1 MAFVSFVVPQL
12 LLQFHFAARPM
23 NKYHLAREQLSAW
36 EAVRGFA
43 QDKIAPFAREI
54 DESDE
59 FPRAIFAQLAELG
72 YMGAP
77 FSPEYGGAG
86 CDAVTVCLILEEIS
100 RASGAVGSSYN
111 AHISL
116 ASSVIANH
124 GSARQKR
131 EYLTAL
137 ASGRKIGAFGLTE
150 PSGGSNAG
158 DPKTRALRRGDAWV
172 VNGSKAFNT
181 NGPVADLFVITARTE
196 QGVSAFILERG
207 MKGFTIGKPDKKMG
221 VHGSPTSSL
230 YFDDVEVPGENL
242 IGDEGT
248 GFRAFARTLDRGRV
262 HVAAL
267 AVGLA
272 QAALDSAVAYARERT
287 QFGKPIGAFQA
298 IQLPLAE
305 MATEVEAARLLTLNA
320 ARMHDAG
327 MPIKLEAGMA
337 KYFAVEAALRAC
349 NHAIEILGGYG
360 YLRDF
365 PVERYYRDAKM
376 YQIGE
381 GTSHIQ
387 RILIARELLGR
398 DIVSFG

>member
-1 MAFVSFVVPQL
+1 
-12 LLQFHFAARPM
+12 M
-23 NKYHLAREQLSAW
+23 NKYHLSQEQLATW
-36 EAVRGFA
+36 EAIRSFA
-43 QDKIAPFAREI
+43 QEKIAPCARTI

-59 FPRAIFAQLAELG
+59 FPHEIFRQLATLG

-77 FSPEYGGAG
+77 FSPEFGGAG

-100 RASGAVGSSYN
+100 RASGAVGSSFN

-124 GSARQKR
+124 GSLAQKQK
-131 EYLTAL
+131 YLAELT
-137 ASGRKIGAFGLTE
+137 SGRKIGAFGLTE

-158 DPKTRALRRGDAWV
+158 DPKTRAVRRGDHYV
-172 VNGSKAFNT
+172 ITGSKAFNT
-181 NGPVADLFVITARTE
+181 NGWVADIFVITARSGD
-196 QGVSAFILERG
+196 GVSAFILERG
-207 MKGFTIGKPDKKMG
+207 MKGFTIGPPEKKMG
-221 VHGSPTSSL
+221 VHGSPTSTL
-230 YFDDVEVPGENL
+230 YFDQVVVPGENL
-242 IGDEGT
+242 IGDDGT

-262 HVAAL
+262 NVAAL
-267 AVGLA
+267 AVGLG
-272 QAALDSAVAYARERT
+272 QAALDSAAAYARERT

-337 KYFAVEAALRAC
+337 KYFAVEASLRAC
-349 NHAIEILGGYG
+349 SNAIEILGGYG

-387 RILIARELLGR
+387 RIVIAREILGR
-398 DIVSFG
+398 DIVSFV

>member
-1 MAFVSFVVPQL
+1 
-12 LLQFHFAARPM
+12 M
-23 NKYHLAREQLSAW
+23 NKYHLAQEQLSAW
-36 EAVRGFA
+36 EAIRSFA
-43 QDKIAPFAREI
+43 QGKIAPFARDI

-59 FPRAIFAQLAELG
+59 FPRAIFTQLAELG

-77 FSPEYGGAG
+77 FSPEFGGAG

-124 GSARQKR
+124 GSPLQKQK
-131 EYLTAL
+131 YLTAL

-158 DPKTRALRRGDAWV
+158 DPKTRALRHGDAYV
-172 VNGSKAFNT
+172 INGSKAFNT
-181 NGPVADLFVITARTE
+181 NGWVADIFVITARTE

-230 YFDDVEVPGENL
+230 YFDDVAVPLENL

-262 HVAAL
+262 NVAAL
-267 AVGLA
+267 AVGLG
-272 QAALDSAVAYARERT
+272 QAALDAALAYARERT
-287 QFGKPIGAFQA
+287 QFGKPIAAFQA

-337 KYFAVEAALRAC
+337 KYFAVEASLRAC

-365 PVERYYRDAKM
+365 PVERYFRDAKM

-387 RILIARELLGR
+387 RIVIAREILGR
-398 DIVSFG
+398 EFVSFA

>member
-1 MAFVSFVVPQL
+1 
-12 LLQFHFAARPM
+12 M
-23 NKYHLAREQLSAW
+23 NKYHLGQEQLGAW
-36 EAVRGFA
+36 DAIRSFA
-43 QDKIAPFAREI
+43 QEKIAPFAREI
-54 DESDE
+54 DESDA
-59 FPRAIFAQLAELG
+59 FPHAIFAQLAELG

-77 FSPEYGGAG
+77 FAPEFGGAG

-124 GSARQKR
+124 GSPLQKQK
-131 EYLTAL
+131 YLTAL
-137 ASGRKIGAFGLTE
+137 ASGRRIGAFGLTE

-158 DPKTRALRRGDAWV
+158 DPKTRAQRRGDSYV
-172 VNGSKAFNT
+172 INGSKAFIT
-181 NGPVADLFVITARTE
+181 NAWVADIFVITARTE
-196 QGVSAFILERG
+196 LGVSAFILERG
-207 MKGFTIGKPDKKMG
+207 MNGFSIGKPDKKMG
-221 VHGSPTSSL
+221 VHGSPTSTL
-230 YFDDVEVPGENL
+230 YFDEVVVPGENL

-262 HVAAL
+262 HVASL

-272 QAALDSAVAYARERT
+272 QAALDAALAYARERT

-320 ARMHDAG
+320 ARMYDAG

-337 KYFAVEAALRAC
+337 KYYAVEASLRAC

-365 PVERYYRDAKM
+365 PVERYFRDAKM

-387 RILIARELLGR
+387 RIVIAREILGR
-398 DIVSFG
+398 EIVSFG

>member
-1 MAFVSFVVPQL
+1 
-12 LLQFHFAARPM
+12 M
-23 NKYHLAREQLSAW
+23 NKYQLDDEQLHAW
-36 EAVRGFA
+36 EAIRTFA
-43 QDKIAPFAREI
+43 QQRIAPFAKYI
-54 DESDE
+54 DESDA
-59 FPRAIFAQLAELG
+59 FPQEVFRQLAELG

-100 RASGAVGSSYN
+100 RASGGVGSSYN

-124 GSARQKR
+124 GSPAQKQK
-131 EYLTAL
+131 YLTAL
-137 ASGRKIGAFGLTE
+137 TSGRKIGAFGLTE
-150 PSGGSNAG
+150 PSGGSNAS
-158 DPKTRALRRGDAWV
+158 DPKTRARAQSDSFV
-172 VNGSKAFNT
+172 INGSKAFNT
-181 NGPVADLFVITARTE
+181 NGWVADIFVITARTE

-207 MKGFTIGKPDKKMG
+207 MPGFAIGPPDKKMG
-221 VHGSPTSSL
+221 VHGSPTSTL
-230 YFDDVEVPGENL
+230 YFDEVVVPRENL

-267 AVGLA
+267 AVGLG
-272 QAALDSAVAYARERT
+272 QAALDAAVTYARERT

-298 IQLPLAE
+298 IQLAIAE
-305 MATEVEAARLLTLNA
+305 MATEIEAARLLTLNA
-320 ARMHDAG
+320 ARMFDAG
-327 MPIKLEAGMA
+327 LPIKLEAGMA

-349 NHAIEILGGYG
+349 SHAIEILGGYG

-381 GTSHIQ
+381 GTSHVQ
-387 RILIARELLGR
+387 RIVIAREILGR
-398 DIVSFG
+398 EIVSFV

>member
-1 MAFVSFVVPQL
+1 
-12 LLQFHFAARPM
+12 M
-23 NKYHLAREQLSAW
+23 NKYHLSQEQLAAW
-36 EAVRGFA
+36 EAIRSFA
-43 QDKIAPFAREI
+43 QEKIAPAARAI

-59 FPRAIFAQLAELG
+59 FPHGIFTQLARLG

-77 FSPEYGGAG
+77 FSPEFGGAG

-100 RASGAVGSSYN
+100 RASGAVGSSFN

-116 ASSVIANH
+116 ASSVIAHH
-124 GSARQKR
+124 GSLSQKQK
-131 EYLTAL
+131 YLTEL

-158 DPKTRALRRGDAWV
+158 DPRTRATRRGDSYV
-172 VNGSKAFNT
+172 ITGSKAFNT
-181 NGPVADLFVITARTE
+181 NGWVADVFVITARSGD
-196 QGVSAFILERG
+196 GVSAFILERG
-207 MKGFTIGKPDKKMG
+207 MKGFTIGPPEKKMG
-221 VHGSPTSSL
+221 VHGSPTSTL
-230 YFDDVEVPGENL
+230 YFDEVIIPRENL
-242 IGDEGT
+242 IGDDGT
-248 GFRAFARTLDRGRV
+248 GFQAFARTLDRGRV
-262 HVAAL
+262 NVAAL
-267 AVGLA
+267 AVGLG
-272 QAALDSAVAYARERT
+272 QAALDAAAAYARERT

-305 MATEVEAARLLTLNA
+305 MATEIEAARLLTLNA

-337 KYFAVEAALRAC
+337 KYFAVEASLRAC
-349 NHAIEILGGYG
+349 SHAIEIMGGYG

-387 RILIARELLGR
+387 RIVIAREILGR
-398 DIVSFG
+398 DIVRFA

>member
-1 MAFVSFVVPQL
+1 
-12 LLQFHFAARPM
+12 M
-23 NKYHLAREQLSAW
+23 NKYHLTQDQLSAW
-36 EAVRGFA
+36 EAMRSFA
-43 QDKIAPFAREI
+43 QGSIAPLAREI

-59 FPRAIFAQLAELG
+59 FPQAIFSQLAELG

-77 FSPEYGGAG
+77 FSPDYGGAG
-86 CDAVTVCLILEEIS
+86 CDAVTVCLLLEEIS

-124 GSARQKR
+124 GSPAQKQK
-131 EYLTAL
+131 YLTAL
-137 ASGRKIGAFGLTE
+137 TSGRKLGAFGLTE

-158 DPKTRALRRGDAWV
+158 DPKTHAVRCGDTFV
-172 VNGSKAFNT
+172 INGSKAFIT
-181 NGPVADLFVITARTE
+181 NAWVADLFVITARTE
-196 QGVSAFILERG
+196 NGVSAFILERG
-207 MKGFTIGKPDKKMG
+207 TKGFAIGKPDKKMG
-221 VHGSPTSSL
+221 VHGSPTSTL
-230 YFDDVEVPGENL
+230 YFDEVAVPTENL

-248 GFRAFARTLDRGRV
+248 GFRSFARTLDRGRV
-262 HVAAL
+262 NVAAL
-267 AVGLA
+267 AVGLG
-272 QAALDSAVAYARERT
+272 QAALDAALQYARERT

-305 MATEVEAARLLTLNA
+305 MATEIEAARLLTLNA

-337 KYFAVEAALRAC
+337 KYFAVEASLRAC

-365 PVERYYRDAKM
+365 PVERYFRDAKM

-387 RILIARELLGR
+387 RIVIAREILGR

>member
-1 MAFVSFVVPQL
+1 
-12 LLQFHFAARPM
+12 M
-23 NKYHLAREQLSAW
+23 NKYHLGPEQFSAW
-36 EAVRGFA
+36 NAIRDFA
-43 QDKIAPFAREI
+43 QDKIAPRAQEI

-59 FPRAIFAQLAELG
+59 FPHEIFAQLAQLG

-77 FSPEYGGAG
+77 FSPEFGGAG
-86 CDAVTVCLILEEIS
+86 CDAVTICLILEEIS

-124 GSARQKR
+124 GSPLQKQK
-131 EYLTAL
+131 YLAAL

-158 DPKTRALRRGDAWV
+158 DPKTHAQRRGDDYV
-172 VNGSKAFNT
+172 INGSKAFNT
-181 NGPVADLFVITARTE
+181 NSSVADIFVITARSG

-207 MKGFTIGKPDKKMG
+207 MKGFAIGKPDKKMG
-221 VHGSPTSSL
+221 MHGSPTSTL
-230 YFDDVEVPGENL
+230 YFDDVVVPPENL

-248 GFRAFARTLDRGRV
+248 GFKAFARTLDRGRV
-262 HVAAL
+262 NVAAL
-267 AVGLA
+267 AVGLG
-272 QAALDSAVAYARERT
+272 QAALDAALAYARERT

-337 KYFAVEAALRAC
+337 KYFAVEASLRAC

-365 PVERYYRDAKM
+365 PVERYFRDAKM

-387 RILIARELLGR
+387 RIVIAREILGR
-398 DIVSFG
+398 DIVSFA

>member
-1 MAFVSFVVPQL
+1 MDKYQL
-12 LLQFHFAARPM
+12 TAEQVAAR
-23 NKYHLAREQLSAW
+23 HAIRSFARE
-36 EAVRGFA
+36 
-43 QDKIAPFAREI
+43 KIEPFARQI

-59 FPRAIFAQLAELG
+59 FPEAIFRQLAELG
-72 YMGAP
+72 YLGAP
-77 FSPEYGGAG
+77 FATEFGGAG

-124 GSARQKR
+124 GSPSQKER
-131 EYLTAL
+131 YLRAL
-137 ASGRKIGAFGLTE
+137 ASGAKLGAFGLTE

-158 DPKTRALRRGDAWV
+158 EPKTRATRVGDNYV
-172 VNGSKAFNT
+172 LNGSKAFIT
-181 NGPVADLFVITARTE
+181 NACVADIFVVTARAGR
-196 QGVSAFILERG
+196 GVSAFILERG
-207 MKGFTIGKPDKKMG
+207 AKGFSIGPADKKMG
-221 VHGSPTSSL
+221 VHGSPTAAL
-230 YFDDVEVPGENL
+230 YFDEAVVPAENMVGE
-242 IGDEGT
+242 EGT
-248 GFRAFARTLDRGRV
+248 GFRSFARTLDRGRV
-262 HVAAL
+262 NVAAL
-267 AVGLA
+267 AVGLG
-272 QAALDSAVAYARERT
+272 QAALDAALGYARERT

-305 MATEVEAARLLTLNA
+305 MATELEAARLLTLNA

-327 MPIKLEAGMA
+327 LPIKLEAGMA

-349 NHAIEILGGYG
+349 NDAIEILGGYG

-365 PVERYYRDAKM
+365 PVERYLRDAKM

-387 RILIARELLGR
+387 RIVIARELLGR
-398 DIVSFG
+398 DIVAFG

>member
-1 MAFVSFVVPQL
+1 
-12 LLQFHFAARPM
+12 M
-23 NKYHLAREQLSAW
+23 NKYHLSQEQLATW
-36 EAVRGFA
+36 EAIRSFA
-43 QDKIAPFAREI
+43 QEKIAPHARAI
-54 DESDE
+54 DERDE
-59 FPRAIFAQLAELG
+59 FPHEIFGQLATLG

-77 FSPEYGGAG
+77 FSPEFGGAG

-100 RASGAVGSSYN
+100 RASGAVGSSFN

-124 GSARQKR
+124 GSLAQKQK
-131 EYLTAL
+131 YLAELT
-137 ASGRKIGAFGLTE
+137 SGRKIGAFGLTE

-158 DPKTRALRRGDAWV
+158 DPRTRAVRRGDSYV
-172 VNGSKAFNT
+172 ITGSKAFNT
-181 NGPVADLFVITARTE
+181 NGWVADVFVITARSGE
-196 QGVSAFILERG
+196 GVSAFILERG
-207 MKGFTIGKPDKKMG
+207 MKGFTIGPPEKKMG
-221 VHGSPTSSL
+221 VHGSPTSTL
-230 YFDDVEVPGENL
+230 YFDQVVVPGENL
-242 IGDEGT
+242 IGDDGT

-262 HVAAL
+262 NVAAL
-267 AVGLA
+267 AVGLG
-272 QAALDSAVAYARERT
+272 QAALDSAAAYARERT

-337 KYFAVEAALRAC
+337 KYFAVEASLRAC
-349 NHAIEILGGYG
+349 SNAIEILGGYG

-387 RILIARELLGR
+387 RIVIAREILGR
-398 DIVSFG
+398 DIVSFV

>member
-1 MAFVSFVVPQL
+1 
-12 LLQFHFAARPM
+12 M
-23 NKYHLAREQLSAW
+23 NKYHLSTDQFDAW
-36 EAVRGFA
+36 TAIRSFA
-43 QDKIAPFAREI
+43 QEQIAPHAREI
-54 DESDE
+54 DETDA
-59 FPRAIFAQLAELG
+59 FPHAVFKQLAELG

-77 FSPEYGGAG
+77 FSTAYGGAG

-124 GSARQKR
+124 GSAQQK
-131 EYLTAL
+131 EKYLTAL

-158 DPKTRALRRGDAWV
+158 DPKTHAKRTGDGYV
-172 VNGSKAFNT
+172 INGSKAFNT
-181 NGPVADLFVITARTE
+181 NGWVADIFVITARTDR
-196 QGVSAFILERG
+196 GVSAFILERG

-221 VHGSPTSSL
+221 VHGSPTSTL
-230 YFDDVEVPGENL
+230 YFDEVVVPPENL
-242 IGDEGT
+242 IGDDGT
-248 GFRAFARTLDRGRV
+248 GFRSFAATLDRGRV
-262 HVAAL
+262 NVAAL
-267 AVGLA
+267 AVGLG
-272 QAALDSAVAYARERT
+272 QAALEAALAYARERT

-305 MATEVEAARLLTLNA
+305 MATDVEAARLLTLNA
-320 ARMHDAG
+320 ARMYDAG

-337 KYFAVEAALRAC
+337 KYFAVEASLRAC
-349 NHAIEILGGYG
+349 NQAIEILGGYG

-365 PVERYYRDAKM
+365 PVERYFRDAKM

-387 RILIARELLGR
+387 RIVIARELLGR
-398 DIVSFG
+398 EIVGFP

>member
-1 MAFVSFVVPQL
+1 
-12 LLQFHFAARPM
+12 M
-23 NKYHLAREQLSAW
+23 NKYHLTQEQLSAR
-36 EAVRGFA
+36 EAIRTFA
-43 QDKIAPFAREI
+43 QDKIAPLAREI

-59 FPRAIFAQLAELG
+59 FPHSIFTQLAVQG

-77 FSPEYGGAG
+77 FSPEFGGAG

-124 GSARQKR
+124 GSLRQKQ
-131 EYLTAL
+131 EYLTDL

-158 DPKTRALRRGDAWV
+158 DPKTRALRCGDTYV
-172 VNGSKAFNT
+172 INGSKAFIT
-181 NGPVADLFVITARTE
+181 NGWVADIFVLTARTE
-196 QGVSAFILERG
+196 HGVSAFILERG
-207 MKGFTIGKPDKKMG
+207 TKGFTIGKPDKKMG
-221 VHGSPTSSL
+221 VHGSPTSTL
-230 YFDDVEVPGENL
+230 YFDEVQVPAANL
-242 IGDEGT
+242 IGEEGT
-248 GFRAFARTLDRGRV
+248 GFRSFAGTLDRGRIN
-262 HVAAL
+262 VAAL

-272 QAALDSAVAYARERT
+272 QAALDAALAYARERT
-287 QFGKPIGAFQA
+287 QFGRPIGAYQA

-305 MATEVEAARLLTLNA
+305 SATEVEAARLLTLNA
-320 ARMHDAG
+320 ARMYDAG

-337 KYFAVEAALRAC
+337 KYYAVEASLRAC

-365 PVERYYRDAKM
+365 PVERYFRDAKM

-387 RILIARELLGR
+387 RIVIAREILGR
-398 DIVSFG
+398 EIVSFG

>member
-1 MAFVSFVVPQL
+1 MR
-12 LLQFHFAARPM
+12 AAANDICPGRM
-23 NKYHLAREQLSAW
+23 NKYHLSQEQLAAW
-36 EAVRGFA
+36 DAIRGFA
-43 QDKIAPFAREI
+43 QQKIAPFAREI
-54 DESDE
+54 DEKDE
-59 FPRAIFAQLAELG
+59 FPHAIFAQLAELG

-77 FSPEYGGAG
+77 FSPEFGGAG
-86 CDAVTVCLILEEIS
+86 CDAVSVCLILEEIS

-124 GSARQKR
+124 GSALQKQK
-131 EYLTAL
+131 YLTAL

-158 DPKTRALRRGDAWV
+158 DPKTRARRRGDSYIID
-172 VNGSKAFNT
+172 GSKAFNT
-181 NGPVADLFVITARTE
+181 NGSVADIFVITARTG

-207 MKGFTIGKPDKKMG
+207 MKGFTVGKPDRKMG
-221 VHGSPTSSL
+221 VHGSPTSTL
-230 YFDDVEVPGENL
+230 YFDAVTVPAENL

-248 GFRAFARTLDRGRV
+248 GFRSFAGTLDRGRV
-262 HVAAL
+262 NVAAL

-272 QAALDSAVAYARERT
+272 QAALDAALTYARERT

-305 MATEVEAARLLTLNA
+305 MATEIEAARLLTLNA

-337 KYFAVEAALRAC
+337 KYFAVEASLRAC

-365 PVERYYRDAKM
+365 PVERYFRDAKM

-387 RILIARELLGR
+387 RIVIAREILGR
-398 DIVSFG
+398 EIVSFG

>member
-1 MAFVSFVVPQL
+1 
-12 LLQFHFAARPM
+12 M
-23 NKYHLAREQLSAW
+23 NKYHLSQEQLAAW
-36 EAVRGFA
+36 EAIRSFA
-43 QDKIAPFAREI
+43 QEKIAPCARAI

-59 FPRAIFAQLAELG
+59 FPHEIFRQLATLG

-77 FSPEYGGAG
+77 FSPEFGGAG

-100 RASGAVGSSYN
+100 RASGAVGSSFN

-124 GSARQKR
+124 GSLPQKQK
-131 EYLTAL
+131 YLVEL

-158 DPKTRALRRGDAWV
+158 DPKTRAVRRGDNYV
-172 VNGSKAFNT
+172 ITGSKAFNT
-181 NGPVADLFVITARTE
+181 NGWVADVFVITARSGE
-196 QGVSAFILERG
+196 GVSAFILERG
-207 MKGFTIGKPDKKMG
+207 MKGFTIGPPEKKMG
-221 VHGSPTSSL
+221 VHGSPTSTL
-230 YFDDVEVPGENL
+230 YFDQVVVPSENL
-242 IGDEGT
+242 IGDDGT

-262 HVAAL
+262 NVAAL
-267 AVGLA
+267 AVGLG
-272 QAALDSAVAYARERT
+272 QAALDSAAAYARERT

-298 IQLPLAE
+298 IQMPLAE

-337 KYFAVEAALRAC
+337 KYFAVEASLHAC
-349 NHAIEILGGYG
+349 SNAIEILGGYG

-387 RILIARELLGR
+387 RIVIAREILGR
-398 DIVSFG
+398 DIVSLV

>member
-1 MAFVSFVVPQL
+1 
-12 LLQFHFAARPM
+12 
-23 NKYHLAREQLSAW
+23 
-36 EAVRGFA
+36 
-43 QDKIAPFAREI
+43 
-54 DESDE
+54 
-59 FPRAIFAQLAELG
+59 
-72 YMGAP
+72 MGAP
-77 FSPEYGGAG
+77 FPADYGGAA

-124 GSARQKR
+124 GSPQQKQK
-131 EYLTAL
+131 YLTEL

-158 DPKTRALRRGDAWV
+158 DPRTRARLQGDGYV
-172 VNGSKAFNT
+172 ISGSKAFNT
-181 NGPVADLFVITARTE
+181 NGPVADVFVITARTE
-196 QGVSAFILERG
+196 RGVSAFILERG
-207 MKGFTIGKPDKKMG
+207 MQGFTVGPPDKKMG

-230 YFDDVEVPGENL
+230 YFDDVVVPRDNL

-248 GFRAFARTLDRGRV
+248 GFQAFANTLDRGRV
-262 HVAAL
+262 NVAAL
-267 AVGLA
+267 AVGLG
-272 QAALDSAVAYARERT
+272 QAALDAALAYARERV

-305 MATEVEAARLLTLNA
+305 MAAEIEAARLLTLNA
-320 ARMHDAG
+320 ARMYEAG
-327 MPIKLEAGMA
+327 LPIKLEAGMA
-337 KYFAVEAALRAC
+337 KYFAVEASLRAC
-349 NHAIEILGGYG
+349 NHAVEILGGYG

-365 PVERYYRDAKM
+365 PVERYLRDAKM

-387 RILIARELLGR
+387 RIVIARELLGR
-398 DIVSFG
+398 DIVSFA

>member
-1 MAFVSFVVPQL
+1 
-12 LLQFHFAARPM
+12 M
-23 NKYHLAREQLSAW
+23 NKYQLTTDQLAAW
-36 EAVRGFA
+36 DAIRDFA
-43 QDKIAPFAREI
+43 QREIAPHAREI
-54 DESDE
+54 DEQDA
-59 FPRAIFAQLAELG
+59 FPHAIFRQLGALG

-77 FSPEYGGAG
+77 FDTEFGGAG

-124 GSARQKR
+124 GSPAQKR
-131 EYLTAL
+131 KYLSAL
-137 ASGRKIGAFGLTE
+137 TSGSKIGAFGLTE

-158 DPKTRALRRGDAWV
+158 EPLTRAHPCGNSYVID
-172 VNGSKAFNT
+172 GSKAFNT
-181 NGPVADLFVITARTE
+181 NGSVADIFVITARTKN
-196 QGVSAFILERG
+196 GVSAFILERG
-207 MKGFTIGKPDKKMG
+207 MQGFTIGPPDKKMG
-221 VHGSPTSSL
+221 VHGSPTSTL
-230 YFDDVEVPGENL
+230 YFDSVAVPLDNL
-242 IGDEGT
+242 IGDEGN

-262 HVAAL
+262 NVAAL
-267 AVGLA
+267 AVGLG
-272 QAALDSAVAYARERT
+272 QAALDSAISYARERT

-298 IQLPLAE
+298 IQLPIAA

-320 ARMHDAG
+320 ARMHDSG
-327 MPIKLEAGMA
+327 LPIKLEAGMA
-337 KYFAVEAALRAC
+337 KYFAVEASLRAC

-365 PVERYYRDAKM
+365 PVERYFRDAKM

-387 RILIARELLGR
+387 RIVIARELLGR
-398 DIVSFG
+398 EIVRFA

>member
-1 MAFVSFVVPQL
+1 
-12 LLQFHFAARPM
+12 M
-23 NKYHLAREQLSAW
+23 NKYHLSQEQLGAW
-36 EAVRGFA
+36 DAIRNFA
-43 QDKIAPFAREI
+43 QEKIAPFAREI
-54 DESDE
+54 DETDE
-59 FPRAIFAQLAELG
+59 FPHAIFSQIAELG

-77 FSPEYGGAG
+77 FSEEFGGAA

-124 GSARQKR
+124 GSPLQKQK
-131 EYLTAL
+131 YLTAL

-158 DPKTRALRRGDAWV
+158 DPKTRALRSGDTYV
-172 VNGSKAFNT
+172 INGSKAFIT
-181 NGPVADLFVITARTE
+181 NAWVADIFVVTARTE

-207 MKGFTIGKPDKKMG
+207 MKGFAIGKPDKKMG
-221 VHGSPTSSL
+221 VHGSPTSTL
-230 YFDDVEVPGENL
+230 YFDDVVVPVENL

-248 GFRAFARTLDRGRV
+248 GFRAFARTLDRGRIN
-262 HVAAL
+262 VAAL

-272 QAALDSAVAYARERT
+272 QAALDAALAYARART

-305 MATEVEAARLLTLNA
+305 MATEIEAARLLTLNA
-320 ARMHDAG
+320 ARMYDAG

-337 KYFAVEAALRAC
+337 KYYAVEASLRAC

-365 PVERYYRDAKM
+365 PVERYFRDAKM

-387 RILIARELLGR
+387 RILIAREILGR
-398 DIVSFG
+398 KFVSFG

>member
-1 MAFVSFVVPQL
+1 
-12 LLQFHFAARPM
+12 M
-23 NKYHLAREQLSAW
+23 NKYQLTQEQQSAW
-36 EAVRGFA
+36 DAIRGFA
-43 QDKIAPFAREI
+43 QDKIAPLAREI

-59 FPRAIFAQLAELG
+59 FPRGIFTQLAGLG

-77 FSPEYGGAG
+77 FSPEFGGAG

-100 RASGAVGSSYN
+100 RASGAVGSSFN

-124 GSARQKR
+124 GSPRQKQ
-131 EYLTAL
+131 EFLTDL

-158 DPKTRALRRGDAWV
+158 DPKTRARRHGDAFV
-172 VNGSKAFNT
+172 INGSKAFIT
-181 NGPVADLFVITARTE
+181 NGWVADIFVITARTE
-196 QGVSAFILERG
+196 GGVSAFILERG

-221 VHGSPTSSL
+221 VHGSPTSTL
-230 YFDDVEVPGENL
+230 YFDDVVVPAENL

-262 HVAAL
+262 NVAAL

-272 QAALDSAVAYARERT
+272 QAALDAALAYARERT
-287 QFGKPIGAFQA
+287 QFAKPIAAFQA

-337 KYFAVEAALRAC
+337 KYFAVEASLRAC

-365 PVERYYRDAKM
+365 AVERYFRDAKM

-387 RILIARELLGR
+387 RIVIAREILGR
-398 DIVSFG
+398 EFVSFG

>member
-1 MAFVSFVVPQL
+1 
-12 LLQFHFAARPM
+12 M
-23 NKYHLAREQLSAW
+23 NKYHLAPEQLRAW

-43 QDKIAPFAREI
+43 QDKIAPFARAI

-59 FPRAIFAQLAELG
+59 FPREIFAQLAELG

-77 FSPEYGGAG
+77 FSPEYGGTG

-124 GSARQKR
+124 GSPEQKR
-131 EYLTAL
+131 QYLTAL

-158 DPKTRALRRGDAWV
+158 DPQTHAKRSGDGWV
-172 VNGSKAFNT
+172 LNGSKAFNT
-181 NGPVADLFVITARTE
+181 NGPVADLFVITARTAG
-196 QGVSAFILERG
+196 GVSAFILERG
-207 MKGFTIGKPDKKMG
+207 MQGFTIGKPDKKMG

-230 YFDDVEVPGENL
+230 YFDDVAVPAGNL
-242 IGDEGT
+242 IGAEGT

-272 QAALDSAVAYARERT
+272 QAALDSATAYASERT
-287 QFGKPIGAFQA
+287 QFGRPIGAYQA

-337 KYFAVEAALRAC
+337 KYFAVEASLRAC
-349 NHAIEILGGYG
+349 SHAIEILGGYG

>member
-1 MAFVSFVVPQL
+1 
-12 LLQFHFAARPM
+12 M
-23 NKYHLAREQLSAW
+23 NKYHLTQEQLSAW
-36 EAVRGFA
+36 DAIRGFA
-43 QDKIAPFAREI
+43 QEKIAPHAKDI

-59 FPRAIFAQLAELG
+59 FPRAIFAQLGELG

-77 FSPEYGGAG
+77 FSPEFGGAG

-124 GSARQKR
+124 GSLQQKR

-158 DPKTRALRRGDAWV
+158 DPKTRAVRRGDAYV
-172 VNGSKAFNT
+172 ISGSKAFNT
-181 NGPVADLFVITARTE
+181 NGWVADIFVITARTE
-196 QGVSAFILERG
+196 LGVSAFILERG
-207 MKGFTIGKPDKKMG
+207 AKGFTIGKPDKKMG

-230 YFDDVEVPGENL
+230 YFDEVVVPAANL
-242 IGDEGT
+242 VGDDGT

-262 HVAAL
+262 NVASL

-272 QAALDSAVAYARERT
+272 QAALDAALAYARVRT
-287 QFGKPIGAFQA
+287 QFGKPIAAFQA

-320 ARMHDAG
+320 ARMYDAG

-337 KYFAVEAALRAC
+337 KYFAVEASLRAC

-365 PVERYYRDAKM
+365 PVERYFRDAKM

-387 RILIARELLGR
+387 RILIAREILGR
-398 DIVSFG
+398 EFVSFG

>member
-1 MAFVSFVVPQL
+1 
-12 LLQFHFAARPM
+12 M
-23 NKYHLAREQLSAW
+23 NKYQLTDGQVA
-36 EAVRGFA
+36 ALDGIRKFA
-43 QDKIAPFAREI
+43 QEKIAPYAREI

-59 FPRAIFAQLAELG
+59 FPHAIFRQLAELG

-77 FSPEYGGAG
+77 YSPAYGGAG

-124 GSARQKR
+124 GSEAQKR
-131 EYLTAL
+131 KYLMAL

-150 PSGGSNAG
+150 PSGGSNAS
-158 DPKTRALRRGDAWV
+158 DPRTRALRRGDAYV
-172 VNGSKAFNT
+172 ISGSKAFNT
-181 NGPVADLFVITARTE
+181 NGWVADIFVITARTD

-207 MKGFTIGKPDKKMG
+207 MHGFEIGKPDKKMG
-221 VHGSPTSSL
+221 VHGSPTSTL
-230 YFDDVEVPGENL
+230 YLDEVVVPAANL
-242 IGDEGT
+242 IGDEGS
-248 GFRAFARTLDRGRV
+248 GFRAFARTLDRGRIN
-262 HVAAL
+262 VAAL
-267 AVGLA
+267 SVGLG
-272 QAALDSAVAYARERT
+272 QAALDAAVAYARERT
-287 QFGKPIGAFQA
+287 QFGKRIGAFQA
-298 IQLPLAE
+298 IQLALAE
-305 MATEVEAARLLTLNA
+305 MATEIEAARLLTLNC

-327 MPIKLEAGMA
+327 MPIKLEAAMA
-337 KYFAVEAALRAC
+337 KYFAAEASLHAC

-365 PVERYYRDAKM
+365 PVERYFRDAKM

-387 RILIARELLGR
+387 RIVIAREILGR
-398 DIVSFG
+398 DIVSFS